1 MKSTILIV
9 SSNPQDTSFLRL
21 DRELRIIRE
30 VIQRSEL
37 SDRINIQ
44 VEWAVRTIDLLYALQ
59 RYKPWIIHFCG
70 HGEGQAGLAFED
82 ETGQKTT
89 ISNAALTEVAS
100 QFAACTECILL
111 NACYSKVQAA
121 LMSKHINYVIGMS
134 NAIEDKAA
142 LAFTRGFYTALGGKE
157 PISSAYRF
165 GTSQIAIEYPENI
178 ANPLTQRKATVVDS
192 SSLQAT
198 EPAPA
203 AAKMPLL
210 FQKEILTEFNR
221 SWMTSPNQKK
231 ENPDY
236 SPEKESGNADKQN
249 ASQSSQQPNQQQTNH
264 VSGITFGAGNTTF
277 NFAPVQTLTGNVN
290 LSNGA
295 QSSLSSPT
303 DPASNKQSLQEA
315 IIQLK
320 QVIAS
325 DAEMNPMLK
334 QGALSQVEQV
344 ISELQTTQ
352 PDSAKLE
359 KMLSDL
365 TQGFPGSSSITADI
379 EKVTRLFHRIW
390 ST

>member
-59 RYKPWIIHFCG
+59 RHKPWIIHFCG

-100 QFAACTECILL
+100 QFAADTECILL

-157 PISSAYRF
+157 SISSAYKF
-165 GTSQIAIEYPENI
+165 GKSQIAIEYPGSI

-203 AAKMPLL
+203 AAKMPLQ
-210 FQKEILTEFNR
+210 FKKEILTEFDR
-221 SWMTSPNQKK
+221 SWMTSPKQQK
-231 ENPDY
+231 ENPDNR
-236 SPEKESGNADKQN
+236 PEKESEN
-249 ASQSSQQPNQQQTNH
+249 ASKQHASQP
-264 VSGITFGAGNTTF
+264 
-277 NFAPVQTLTGNVN
+277 L
-290 LSNGA
+290 
-295 QSSLSSPT
+295 
-303 DPASNKQSLQEA
+303 
-315 IIQLK
+315 
-320 QVIAS
+320 
-325 DAEMNPMLK
+325 
-334 QGALSQVEQV
+334 
-344 ISELQTTQ
+344 
-352 PDSAKLE
+352 
-359 KMLSDL
+359 
-365 TQGFPGSSSITADI
+365 
-379 EKVTRLFHRIW
+379 
-390 ST
+390 

>member
-37 SDRINIQ
+37 SDRIHIQ

-89 ISNAALTEVAS
+89 ISNAALTEVAF
-100 QFAACTECILL
+100 QFAADTECILL

-157 PISSAYRF
+157 SISSAYKF
-165 GTSQIAIEYPENI
+165 GTSQIAIEYPGSI

-210 FQKEILTEFNR
+210 FQKEILTEFDR
-221 SWMTSPNQKK
+221 SWMTSPNQQK
-231 ENPDY
+231 ENPDN
-236 SPEKESGNADKQN
+236 SPEKESENAGKQN
-249 ASQSSQQPNQQQTNH
+249 ASQSPQQPNQQQTNH

-277 NFAPVQTLTGNVN
+277 TFAPVQTQTGNVT
-290 LSNGA
+290 LSNSA
-295 QSSLSSPT
+295 QPSPPSPT
-303 DPASNKQSLQEA
+303 DPANSKESLQEA
-315 IIQLK
+315 VIQIK

-365 TQGFPGSSSITADI
+365 TQGFPGSSSIATDI